1 MLKKLAASKIKL
13 EKVRPLFFLV
23 VIHLAYLLF
32 QHDLIKKR
40 TCTLG
45 LHGPWGETSS
55 VFMRVTFT
63 FPKDYPSGTHPH
75 GTPNVELER
84 NPLIS
89 MSDRAYILRHL
100 RRIRE
105 RKRPCLEACLRFL
118 LFADEGRMDEEDEE
132 TSSSD
137 EERVVGGK
145 EGKRARDITVSLLR
159 NNKNLAEPRTS
170 QGSFGPNGMRL
181 LTPR

>member
-1 MLKKLAASKIKL
+1 LYRITTVLTKLSATKIKL
-13 EKVRPLFFLV
+13 EK
-23 VIHLAYLLF
+23 
-32 QHDLIKKR
+32 HDLTTKR

-63 FPKDYPSGTHPH
+63 FPCEYPHSSYPY
-75 GTPNVELER
+75 GTPIVDLER

-89 MSDRAYILRHL
+89 MRDRAYILKHL

-118 LFADEGRMDEEDEE
+118 MFADEGNNDRDFHDSE
-132 TSSSD
+132 SSSD
-137 EERVVGGK
+137 EESGTKKEK
-145 EGKRARDITVSLLR
+145 EGTMSMLR
-159 NNKNLAEPRTS
+159 NSKNLAEPRSS
-170 QGSFGPNGMRL
+170 QGVFGPNGL
-181 LTPR
+181 LVIFVPLCI